1 VLDDA
6 DPSNNHEEEIDAALT
21 KVATAREDFSELFQT
36 LTAVLEETKSAL
48 NTLAKEKINLEE
60 EKTAA
65 DHTIETMTGEQ
76 KRLLE
81 EYTLLQEDLKRMS
94 GVVKEADQKEFNFKE
109 VQAVLSI
116 YTVLLEQVWQ
126 SQPHFKVLYLLH
138 GQKEEISRQDLANA
152 SGISA
157 AMIMRAIFEL
167 RNANLVYYDEDTGMV
182 KLVRRFLGFNTDE
195 LDKPVEADQE

>member
-1 VLDDA
+1 MPDDA

>member
-1 VLDDA
+1 MLDDA